1 MSSTAT
7 GREIYVI
14 GSELEN
20 NREAVI
26 VENGEVHDLPASA
39 KYTYASGLTQFPY
52 TIA

>member
-1 MSSTAT
+1 MTTTAT
-7 GREIYVI
+7 SREIYVI

-26 VENGEVHDLPASA
+26 IEAGETTDLPATA
-39 KYTYASGLTQFPY
+39 KYTYADGLTQFPY